1 MGKIYFEVMKDDM
14 FEEKNKKLD
23 TFDSDVDEPDPDLFY
38 RIINTPIPKMPKLPK
53 LPNLRQIRF
62 QFHKL
67 NFIITVQKKLFRF
80 AKENIF

>member
-23 TFDSDVDEPDPDLFY
+23 TYDSDVDEPDPDLFY

-53 LPNLRQIRF
+53 LPNLRDIRF
-62 QFHKL
+62 KL
-67 NFIITVQKKLFRF
+67 YSNFKI
-80 AKENIF
+80 